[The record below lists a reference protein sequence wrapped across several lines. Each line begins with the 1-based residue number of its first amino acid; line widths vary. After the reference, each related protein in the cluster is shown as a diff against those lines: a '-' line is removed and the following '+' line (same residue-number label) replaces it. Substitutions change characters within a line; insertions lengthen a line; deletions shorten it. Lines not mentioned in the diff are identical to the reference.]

1 MFYGFGQMVATP
13 SGNSSSLASSTT
25 GTQQMLQQQI
35 TTNHQI
41 ASTTTTSIPTNTNIS
56 RPSGPSSIESA
67 PPPTPTIAAP
77 APPAPPK
84 RRQIYRFT
92 SSRPLFAAGWSSKTD
107 SEGRWRI
114 AVGSVVEDKPHNNR
128 VSVIQLDEQ
137 QGELVERLS
146 FEHTFPPNCIQW
158 IPDMMD
164 SYPDLLATSAECLKI
179 YRVEPNSVMMECILN
194 NKQASNYSGPL
205 TNFDW
210 NDIDPTLIGTSSID
224 MSCTIW
230 QLEVSTLK
238 KNRIILT
245 QFRNKCLIRLYFMFG
260 TNACMGSLKTGQAL
274 AQTKKTNGSVKTQ
287 LIAHDKPVHDIKFS
301 RINRG
306 RDNFATVG
314 ADGSARLFDLRNLQ
328 HSTIVYEDPLRSPL
342 MRLAWN
348 KQESHYLATF
358 AQDSAEVVIVDIRVP
373 CNPLARLHNHRA
385 CVNGIAWAP
394 HSSCHICTAGDDRQ
408 ALIWDISPM
417 PRPVEDPILAY
428 QAEGEVNQVHWIAAN
443 RDCLGLGVKLMAIT
457 QHLSHVMQQLMSN
470 EITQVGS
477 SQPSGVSN
485 SNSKYKEVYKYEAP
499 HALYSTGWSQHPDPA
514 KKFRLALASFIEE
527 YNNKAWVFWFSNKNP
542 NSKYKEIYK
551 YEDRIHCI
559 QRIQLISIVKL
570 DEDIGEFV
578 DYGSFDHPY
587 PATKVMWI
595 PDQKGIYPDLIA
607 TTGDYL
613 RLWRV
618 GGADGAQ
625 IEVFLNNNRS
635 SEYCAPLTSFDW
647 NDVDVGLIGTS
658 SIDTTCTIWQVET
671 GQAIS
676 VARSTEGTVKTQLI
690 AHDKEVFDIAFTR
703 MASGREIFA
712 SVGIFSGADG
722 SLRMFDLRHLEHSTI
737 MFEEPS
743 HAPLLRLE
751 CNKQDC
757 NYIATFVQDSAE
769 VIILDVRIPC
779 TPVAKLDNHRG
790 RVNGMA
796 WAPHSSCH
804 ICTAG
809 GDSQALIWD
818 IHTMPRPVDDPIL
831 AYQANGEINQVHWAA
846 AFPDWIS
853 ICYKNMLEILRV

>member
-13 SGNSSSLASSTT
+13 SGNSSSLSSTTT

-41 ASTTTTSIPTNTNIS
+41 ASTTTTSVPTNTNIS

-230 QLEVSTLK
+230 QLE
-238 KNRIILT
+238 
-245 QFRNKCLIRLYFMFG
+245 
-260 TNACMGSLKTGQAL
+260 TGQAL

-358 AQDSAEVVIVDIRVP
+358 AQDSAEIVIVDIRVP

-428 QAEGEVNQVHWIAAN
+428 QAEGEVNQVHWSA
-443 RDCLGLGVKLMAIT
+443 
-457 QHLSHVMQQLMSN
+457 
-470 EITQVGS
+470 
-477 SQPSGVSN
+477 SQ
-485 SNSKYKEVYKYEAP
+485 
-499 HALYSTGWSQHPDPA
+499 
-514 KKFRLALASFIEE
+514 I
-527 YNNKAWVFWFSNKNP
+527 
-542 NSKYKEIYK
+542 
-551 YEDRIHCI
+551 
-559 QRIQLISIVKL
+559 
-570 DEDIGEFV
+570 
-578 DYGSFDHPY
+578 
-587 PATKVMWI
+587 
-595 PDQKGIYPDLIA
+595 
-607 TTGDYL
+607 
-613 RLWRV
+613 
-618 GGADGAQ
+618 
-625 IEVFLNNNRS
+625 
-635 SEYCAPLTSFDW
+635 
-647 NDVDVGLIGTS
+647 
-658 SIDTTCTIWQVET
+658 
-671 GQAIS
+671 
-676 VARSTEGTVKTQLI
+676 
-690 AHDKEVFDIAFTR
+690 
-703 MASGREIFA
+703 
-712 SVGIFSGADG
+712 
-722 SLRMFDLRHLEHSTI
+722 
-737 MFEEPS
+737 
-743 HAPLLRLE
+743 
-751 CNKQDC
+751 
-757 NYIATFVQDSAE
+757 
-769 VIILDVRIPC
+769 
-779 TPVAKLDNHRG
+779 
-790 RVNGMA
+790 
-796 WAPHSSCH
+796 
-804 ICTAG
+804 
-809 GDSQALIWD
+809 
-818 IHTMPRPVDDPIL
+818 
-831 AYQANGEINQVHWAA
+831 
-846 AFPDWIS
+846 DWIC
-853 ICYKNMLEILRV
+853 ICFGKCLEILRV

>member
-1 MFYGFGQMVATP
+1 MEHRQPLVFMFYGFGQMVATP
-13 SGNSSSLASSTT
+13 SGNSSSLSSTTT

-41 ASTTTTSIPTNTNIS
+41 ASTTTTSVPTNTNIS
-56 RPSGPSSIESA
+56 RPSGPSSIERPSSIESA

-230 QLEVSTLK
+230 QLE
-238 KNRIILT
+238 
-245 QFRNKCLIRLYFMFG
+245 
-260 TNACMGSLKTGQAL
+260 TGQAL

-358 AQDSAEVVIVDIRVP
+358 AQDSAEIVIVDIRVP

-428 QAEGEVNQVHWIAAN
+428 QAEGEVNQVHWSASQIDWICICFGKCLEILRLLKIAVN
-443 RDCLGLGVKLMAIT
+443 RDCWGLGVKLMAIT
-457 QHLSHVMQQLMSN
+457 QHLSHVMQQLMGN

-477 SQPSGVSN
+477 SQSNGVSN

-499 HALYSTGWSQHPDPA
+499 HTLYSTGWSQHPDPA

-527 YNNKAWVFWFSNKNP
+527 YNNK
-542 NSKYKEIYK
+542 
-551 YEDRIHCI
+551 
-559 QRIQLISIVKL
+559 
-570 DEDIGEFV
+570 
-578 DYGSFDHPY
+578 
-587 PATKVMWI
+587 
-595 PDQKGIYPDLIA
+595 KGIYPDLIA

-625 IEVFLNNNRS
+625 IENRS

-712 SVGIFSGADG
+712 RADG

-757 NYIATFVQDSAE
+757 NYIATFVQDSTE

-831 AYQANGEINQVHWAA
+831 AYQANGE
-846 AFPDWIS
+846 
-853 ICYKNMLEILRV
+853 